1 MNTPARRRG
10 RPRAAGPHGLRSLP
24 LDFPGRESAAP
35 SVLRVRPAPPPPAG
49 LVALGGAGGGQGEGT
64 QTALA
69 FESRELWLALHV
81 RQLPLTAVSEQRSQ
95 DALIVVIDGA
105 DRQQRV
111 LQVSAAARALGVR
124 PGMSLVAALA
134 VDSQIDARPRDVML
148 ERALMERLAGMGQR
162 FTSRVSI
169 EPPDGVLLEV
179 KGSLKLFGGIESLR
193 EQVQSYY
200 ETTGA
205 RVSLAL
211 APTVLAA
218 LAAAR
223 AGRALVST
231 NLQALPSQLG
241 SLSLRALRWPRETLA
256 RLASMGVLT
265 IGEALRLP
273 RAGFARRFGPA
284 TLASLDRL
292 VGRREEPRQGFIA
305 RERFYGRFEPAYEIS
320 QHDMLLAV
328 LRPLLMDL
336 ERFLQG
342 QQRGITELHCRFR
355 HRGQAATRCALRLA
369 APEARAERLVAL
381 LAEKLAQ
388 LILPAPVILCELRS
402 GPLVAR
408 ILASGS
414 IWSPG
419 EHGHTPAGEMPA
431 LIEQL
436 RARLGT
442 EAVYGLCLVP
452 EHRPESAWRVAEP
465 GVATAAAL
473 TSSQHGAT
481 SLWSPFRRPL
491 WLLTEPQLLQ
501 TNVAGLPVFEGP
513 LAFSNDPERI
523 ETGWWNGADVMR
535 DYYTAVDVWRARLW
549 IFRERTAPHRWFLHG
564 VFG

>member
-1 MNTPARRRG
+1 LAAVDG
-10 RPRAAGPHGLRSLP
+10 RQQ
-24 LDFPGRESAAP
+24 
-35 SVLRVRPAPPPPAG
+35 
-49 LVALGGAGGGQGEGT
+49 GG
-64 QTALA
+64 
-69 FESRELWLALHV
+69 
-81 RQLPLTAVSEQRSQ
+81 SQ
-95 DALIVVIDGA
+95 QDDPVVVIDGA

-124 PGMSLVAALA
+124 PGMSLAAALA
-134 VDSQIDARPRDVML
+134 VDSRIDAKPRDAAL
-148 ERALMERLAGMGQR
+148 ERAVMERLAAIGQR

-169 EPPDGVLLEV
+169 ERPDGVLLEI
-179 KGSLKLFGGIESLR
+179 KGSIKLFGGIESLR
-193 EQVQSYY
+193 EQVQSHY
-200 ETTGA
+200 EATGV

-223 AGRALVST
+223 AGRALIST

-241 SLSLRALRWPRETLA
+241 TLSLRALRWPHETLT
-256 RLASMGVLT
+256 RLAAMGVLT

-305 RERFYGRFEPAYEIS
+305 RERFYGRFEPAYEIV

-328 LRPLLMDL
+328 LRPLLADL

-342 QQRGITELHCRFR
+342 RQRGITELRCRFR
-355 HRGQAATRCALRLA
+355 HRGLPPTCCALRLA
-369 APEARAERLVAL
+369 VPEARAERLAEL

-388 LILPAPVILCELRS
+388 LVLPAPVILCELRS
-402 GPLVAR
+402 GPLVTR
-408 ILASGS
+408 PLASAS

-436 RARLGT
+436 RARLGV

-465 GVATAAAL
+465 GVVTASALTAA
-473 TSSQHGAT
+473 QNGGR

-491 WLLTEPQLLQ
+491 WLLTEPQLLR
-501 TNVAGLPVFEGP
+501 TDMAGLPIHDGP
-513 LAFSNDPERI
+513 LIVANDPERI

-535 DYYTAVDVWRARLW
+535 DYYTAVDARRARLW
-549 IFRERTAPHRWFLHG
+549 IFRERLPPNHWFLHG